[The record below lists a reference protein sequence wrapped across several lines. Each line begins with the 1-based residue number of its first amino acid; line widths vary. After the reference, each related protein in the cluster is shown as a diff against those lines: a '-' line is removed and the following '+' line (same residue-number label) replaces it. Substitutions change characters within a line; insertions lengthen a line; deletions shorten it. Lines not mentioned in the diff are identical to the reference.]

1 MFAQATL
8 QPPLLAGVM
17 SQMSTLIAAARQNIH
32 LARPQAHRSETT
44 AAYTGR
50 HSKNTEEKRSENRK
64 ADISLSADLQRCI
77 EQLLE
82 NRNLQKVWPMFL
94 TPQPD
99 ARSYQNWR
107 SSYIS
112 SPTFFENKSGFA
124 EELLYKTS
132 HLNPALLKSISSLTQ
147 NQAAVLFTQKRFI
160 GLYMNESR
168 NPVKGTKKRPL
179 GFGFKSKPVDDIDHL
194 KMPKVLTE
202 DDRSVQKKVKLAY
215 TLGFVSGVKSPQ
227 TDDKTKMKYGR
238 ILLGGLV
245 VLGFFLFLR
254 AQVDGM
260 GKQISDLMNM
270 QSYEIDR
277 EMVNVTFAD
286 VKGCD
291 EVKEELMDIV
301 SFLKDNEKFEKMG
314 AKLPKGVL
322 LVGIPGTGKTL
333 LAKAVAGEA
342 NVPFFHASGSQF
354 DEVFVGSGS
363 KRVRAL
369 FEEAKKQAP
378 CIIFID
384 EIDSVGGKRTKSS
397 IHPYA
402 NQTVNQ
408 LLAEMDGFN
417 TRENVIVIGAT
428 NEKGNLDKALLRPGR
443 FDTQIEVLAPDM
455 EGRKQ
460 LFELYLSK
468 IKTRNADIDIDALA
482 ALSRGMTGAEI
493 QNMVNQGAIIATL
506 RNGENITMDDLHEAR
521 DKVAMGPAWKNK
533 KIEESEL
540 LKTAYHEAGHTVVA
554 FYTKNSAELKK
565 VTIQPRGRA
574 LGHTS
579 ALPTREGNTSKSEC
593 LASMDL
599 CMGGRAAEELQYGA
613 DNVEAGAASDFERG
627 TMIAKAMVMK
637 WGMSDKVG
645 KRYFDEGGASPQMQE
660 LVDREINRLLD
671 EAYERAMNILKSHQT
686 ELKRL
691 AEALMKYETLDADE
705 IKAIIEGKSITRRP
719 RDKKKKEEKVKS
731 APGILKLLDEKDSV
745 ATLKCSSESE
755 GGTG

>member
-50 HSKNTEEKRSENRK
+50 HSKNTEEKRSE
-64 ADISLSADLQRCI
+64 
-77 EQLLE
+77 
-82 NRNLQKVWPMFL
+82 
-94 TPQPD
+94 
-99 ARSYQNWR
+99 
-107 SSYIS
+107 
-112 SPTFFENKSGFA
+112 
-124 EELLYKTS
+124 
-132 HLNPALLKSISSLTQ
+132 
-147 NQAAVLFTQKRFI
+147 
-160 GLYMNESR
+160 
-168 NPVKGTKKRPL
+168 
-179 GFGFKSKPVDDIDHL
+179 PVDDIDHL

-202 DDRSVQKKVKLAY
+202 DDRSVQKK
-215 TLGFVSGVKSPQ
+215 
-227 TDDKTKMKYGR
+227 
-238 ILLGGLV
+238 
-245 VLGFFLFLR
+245 
-254 AQVDGM
+254 
-260 GKQISDLMNM
+260 
-270 QSYEIDR
+270 
-277 EMVNVTFAD
+277 
-286 VKGCD
+286 CD

-301 SFLKDNEKFEKMG
+301 SFLKDNEKFEKM
-314 AKLPKGVL
+314 
-322 LVGIPGTGKTL
+322 
-333 LAKAVAGEA
+333 GEA

-468 IKTRNADIDIDALA
+468 IKTRNA
-482 ALSRGMTGAEI
+482 GAEI

-521 DKVAMGPAWKNK
+521 DKVAM
-533 KIEESEL
+533 
-540 LKTAYHEAGHTVVA
+540 
-554 FYTKNSAELKK
+554 
-565 VTIQPRGRA
+565 
-574 LGHTS
+574 

-637 WGMSDKVG
+637 WGMSDK
-645 KRYFDEGGASPQMQE
+645 
-660 LVDREINRLLD
+660 

-719 RDKKKKEEKVKS
+719 RDKKKKEEKES
-731 APGILKLLDEKDSV
+731 SV
-745 ATLKCSSESE
+745 HSVPNYHSLVSYQYVC
-755 GGTG
+755 TGVNIFIIQNNLCVNTVENGYQVDRNRRTFQIVRPPIKNKIDVSKMPNQ